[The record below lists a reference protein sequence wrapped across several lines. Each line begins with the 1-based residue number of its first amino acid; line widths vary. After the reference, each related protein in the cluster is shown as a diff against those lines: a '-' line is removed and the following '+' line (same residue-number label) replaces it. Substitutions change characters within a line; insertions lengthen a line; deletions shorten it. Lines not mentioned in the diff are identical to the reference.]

1 MGADRF
7 FSELFGCLSGLINNL
22 AVVNQADWNETIND
36 NNAFTCRQCQPGH
49 ECKLG
54 DEREDI
60 CPAGTASNDDRTMC
74 VPCAAGEFS
83 SAPGAASCQGI
94 DSCSDVKSLLPRAS
108 DGEYTFRPF
117 PTNKDVSLRIFC
129 YNMASGNPKE
139 FLSLPSGPNE
149 NFAHV
154 YPYRLLTAEQCNG
167 LTTRDYDY
175 AGTTK
180 FSKLR
185 IKFDKSRIEV
195 IRDDYTF
202 ARTTDG
208 RDIKFGH
215 AGDCYSALQ
224 GCAKGKFKVNLT
236 GTKLK
241 LANVEWKL
249 NEHWPQNLQISHMT
263 KSDDGKIASARCG
276 GYCATCDPVGGKIYL
291 IHDCHFPFTYEG
303 KTYNSCTNVNHGHGR
318 PWCSVTA
325 VYQGK
330 WIHCDAG
337 P

>member
-1 MGADRF
+1 MTARDDGGDNGAGDAERW
-7 FSELFGCLSGLINNL
+7 
-22 AVVNQADWNETIND
+22 VQADAAETSAQRRPAWQFDVYDQNINKTPAEEGKLSYD
-36 NNAFTCRQCQPGH
+36 KNAFTCHQCRPGH

-117 PTNKDVSLRIFC
+117 PTNKDVSLRIYC

-139 FLSLPSGPNE
+139 FLSLPSGPYE

-175 AGTTK
+175 AGTTN

-202 ARTTDG
+202 ARTTG
-208 RDIKFGH
+208 VNGYLTSVGESRIEVTLWRRM
-215 AGDCYSALQ
+215 AAAQTLAT
-224 GCAKGKFKVNLT
+224 GCAKGEFKVNLI

-249 NEHWPQNLQISHMT
+249 NEHWPQNLQISDMT
-263 KSDDGKIASARCG
+263 KSDDGKESRLLDFRVC
-276 GYCATCDPVGGKIYL
+276 C
-291 IHDCHFPFTYEG
+291 FE
-303 KTYNSCTNVNHGHGR
+303 
-318 PWCSVTA
+318 
-325 VYQGK
+325 
-330 WIHCDAG
+330 
-337 P
+337 